1 MRQCQIQ
8 ADRIRSVERPSV
20 LPDHADSNTGFQQC
34 IHIGIML
41 LAPLLAVEVQHV
53 RSFWFGK
60 LHALE
65 MLENVVVRII
75 RIRFQ
80 HFAQFIHP
88 LISLRPVSA
97 DQRMNR
103 EYVRRIV
110 VGKGRSLLHT
120 VAQHAVV
127 DDVVGAHKACE
138 VKGLGRCIKRD
149 GTLAC
154 IFGNGL
160 RRDMFEARQCQI
172 RPDLIGDD
180 NTVVGLVNF
189 HRFFNLLALPDT
201 ARRVVRRT
209 ENGEMNVVFF

>member
-1 MRQCQIQ
+1 
-8 ADRIRSVERPSV
+8 
-20 LPDHADSNTGFQQC
+20 
-34 IHIGIML
+34 ML